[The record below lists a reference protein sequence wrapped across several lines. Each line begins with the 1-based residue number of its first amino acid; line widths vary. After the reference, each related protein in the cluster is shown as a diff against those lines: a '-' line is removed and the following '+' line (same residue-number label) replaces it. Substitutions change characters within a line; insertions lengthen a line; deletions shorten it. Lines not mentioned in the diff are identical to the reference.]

1 MLKSYRTEILP
12 TPRQCEKIRRSIGIC
27 RWLYNEYIARNK
39 RLYRLYQ
46 RGCLDERQ
54 KHFLSAMDFD
64 KFVNH
69 HLKNTEELSWINE
82 CGSKARKKAI
92 TNAEMAFRKFFHGEA
107 GFPKFK
113 KRGRQ
118 SVGIYFPKNNKGD
131 WTIERHR
138 IQIPTIGKVRLKEFG
153 YLPAGATAKSG
164 VVSQKADRYYVSV
177 VIDIPSPQYAP
188 SEGEPL
194 GIDLGLKDFAI
205 LSDGTKFKNINK
217 TAAVRRL
224 EKKLRREQRRLS
236 RKLEHKKKKG
246 SDEPAAFFAN
256 ISKNV
261 LKVQKLHHRLASI
274 RTNYTNQVIHAI
286 LKREPS
292 FIAIEDLNV
301 SGMMKNRHLA
311 KAVTA
316 CKFYEFRTKLTA
328 KCHER
333 GIELR
338 VVDRFYPSSKT
349 CHACG
354 HVKKDL
360 KLSDRTYTCT
370 CGYTAD
376 RDHNAALNLR
386 DAKTYEIA

>member
-1 MLKSYRTEILP
+1 MLKSYKTEILS
-12 TPRQCEKIRRSIGIC
+12 TREQRDKIRRSLGIC

-39 RLYRLYQ
+39 RLYHMYQ

-54 KHFLSAMDFD
+54 KHFLTAMDFD

-69 HLKNTEELSWINE
+69 HLKNTDELAWINE

-92 TNAEMAFRKFFHGEA
+92 TNAETAFQKFFHGKA

-113 KRGRQ
+113 KKSRQ

-153 YLPAGATAKSG
+153 YLPAGAMVKSG
-164 VVSQKADRYYVSV
+164 VVSQKADRFYVSV
-177 VIDIPSPQYAP
+177 VLNMPAPQYAKP
-188 SEGEPL
+188 RGEPL

-217 TAAVRRL
+217 TVDVRRL

-236 RKLEHKKKKG
+236 RKLECKKKKG
-246 SDEPAAFFAN
+246 SDKPAAFFAN

-261 LKVQKLHHRLASI
+261 LKVQKLHHRLFSI
-274 RTNYTNQVIHAI
+274 RTNYTNQVIHEI
-286 LKREPS
+286 MKREPS
-292 FIAIEDLNV
+292 FITIEDLNV

-311 KAVTA
+311 KAVAA
-316 CKFYEFRTKLTA
+316 CKFYEFRTKLMA

-338 VVDRFYPSSKT
+338 IADRFYPSSKT
-349 CHACG
+349 CHNCG
-354 HVKKDL
+354 HVKSDL
-360 KLSDRTYTCT
+360 KLSDRVYICE
-370 CGYTAD
+370 CGYVAD
-376 RDHNAALNLR
+376 RDQNAAMNLR
-386 DAKTYEIA
+386 DAKEYKIA

>member
-246 SDEPAAFFAN
+246 SDKPAAFFAN

>member
-246 SDEPAAFFAN
+246 SDKPAAFFAN

-376 RDHNAALNLR
+376 RDHNAARNLR

>member
-164 VVSQKADRYYVSV
+164 VVSQKADRFYVSV

-246 SDEPAAFFAN
+246 SDKPAAFFAN

-286 LKREPS
+286 LKRGPS

>member
-246 SDEPAAFFAN
+246 SDKPAAFFAN

-261 LKVQKLHHRLASI
+261 LKVQKLHHRLTSI

-286 LKREPS
+286 LKRGPS

>member
-246 SDEPAAFFAN
+246 SDKPAAFFAN

-261 LKVQKLHHRLASI
+261 LKVQKLHYRLASI

>member
-246 SDEPAAFFAN
+246 SDKPAAFFAN

-286 LKREPS
+286 LKRGPS

-376 RDHNAALNLR
+376 RDHNAARNLR

>member
-92 TNAEMAFRKFFHGEA
+92 MNAEMAFRKFFHGEA

-246 SDEPAAFFAN
+246 SDKPAAFFAN

-376 RDHNAALNLR
+376 RDHNAARNLR

>member
-246 SDEPAAFFAN
+246 SDKPAAFFAN

-286 LKREPS
+286 LKRGPS

>member
-246 SDEPAAFFAN
+246 SDKPAAFFAN

-261 LKVQKLHHRLASI
+261 LKVQKLHHRLTSI

-376 RDHNAALNLR
+376 RDHNAARNLR

>member
-246 SDEPAAFFAN
+246 SDKPAAFFAN

-316 CKFYEFRTKLTA
+316 CKFYEFRTKLTT

>member
-246 SDEPAAFFAN
+246 SDKPAAFFAN

-261 LKVQKLHHRLASI
+261 LKVQKLHHRLTSI

-286 LKREPS
+286 LKRGPS

-376 RDHNAALNLR
+376 RDHNAARNLR